1 MEKTEEMEAV
11 MAYQHVHH
19 PQQMRILRSQ
29 GYVGRSN
36 EEKSGKINTAAAET
50 TAPSG
55 DQTQI

>member
-1 MEKTEEMEAV
+1 
-11 MAYQHVHH
+11 
-19 PQQMRILRSQ
+19 MRILRSQ